1 MQTRIIEKNNK
12 NKVNNKKKSCLVIFG
27 SLIIIFGLSIVS
39 LFFLNPYLKEQEE
52 DKALEQ
58 FYIKEETIEDKI
70 DKTTYEEVKEESK
83 PKTKIEYIAVIKI
96 PKINLEK
103 GLVDRNSKY
112 NNINYGVEILKESD
126 SPDVINGNVILAA
139 HSGTANISYFRNL
152 DKINVGDEAFI
163 YYKGKTY
170 KYVFSKIYD
179 IEKTGKA
186 VIKRNNSTSTLTL
199 VTCRHNTN
207 KQIVLIADLQI

>member
-1 MQTRIIEKNNK
+1 MQTKIKEK
-12 NKVNNKKKSCLVIFG
+12 NKVNKKSKSWLNVIG
-27 SLIIIFGLSIVS
+27 SLIILVGITIVS
-39 LFFLNPYLKEQEE
+39 LDFITPFLKEKEE

-70 DKTTYEEVKEESK
+70 DKTTSEEVKEESK
-83 PKTKIEYIAVIKI
+83 AKNKIEYIAVLKI

-103 GLVDRNSKY
+103 GLVAKDSKY

-139 HSGTANISYFRNL
+139 HSGTANISYFRDL
-152 DKINVGDEAFI
+152 DKINVGDEAII
-163 YYKGKTY
+163 YYNGKTY
-170 KYVFSKIYD
+170 TYKFEKIYD

-186 VIKRNNSTSTLTL
+186 NIKKDKNTSTLTL
-199 VTCRHNTN
+199 ITCRHNTN
-207 KQIVLIADLQI
+207 KQIVLIGNLQNLQ

>member
-1 MQTRIIEKNNK
+1 MQTKIKEK
-12 NKVNNKKKSCLVIFG
+12 NKVNKKSKSWLNVIG
-27 SLIIIFGLSIVS
+27 SLIILVGITIVS
-39 LFFLNPYLKEQEE
+39 LDFITPYLKEKEE

-70 DKTTYEEVKEESK
+70 DKTTSEEVKEESK
-83 PKTKIEYIAVIKI
+83 AKNKIEYIAVLKI

-103 GLVDRNSKY
+103 GLVAKDSKY

-139 HSGTANISYFRNL
+139 HSGTANISYFRDL
-152 DKINVGDEAFI
+152 DKINVGDEAII
-163 YYKGKTY
+163 YYNGKTY
-170 KYVFSKIYD
+170 TYKFEKIYD

-186 VIKRNNSTSTLTL
+186 NIKKDKNTSTLTL
-199 VTCRHNTN
+199 ITCRHNTN
-207 KQIVLIADLQI
+207 KQIVLIGNLQNLQ